1 MGNRGVDC
9 DRSVVV
15 EVRSIR
21 VWDLPTR
28 LFHWLLAI
36 AVVGSFVSVKIGG
49 NAMEWH
55 ARFGYLALS
64 LLGFRWCWGFLGSR
78 YARFGQFMK
87 GPKAILAEI
96 RGALPV
102 SPGHNPL
109 GALSVVALLLG
120 FSVQAVLGLMTTDD
134 IAFDGPLVKYIS
146 SDLVSMASGLH
157 QQMEW
162 VLIGLVVLHVGAIIF
177 HARVRRHN
185 LVPAMI
191 HGDQQVPS
199 ESSAVS
205 ARDDWAIRIKAAMV
219 AAFIAVAV
227 ALVVT
232 A

>member
-1 MGNRGVDC
+1 M
-9 DRSVVV
+9 
-15 EVRSIR
+15 EVKLIR

-28 LFHWLLAI
+28 LFHWLLAV
-36 AVVGSFVSVKIGG
+36 AVIGSVISVKIGG

-55 ARFGYLALS
+55 ARFGYLALA
-64 LLGFRWCWGFLGSR
+64 LLGFRWCWGFLGTQ
-78 YARFGQFMK
+78 YARFVQFLK

-96 RGALPV
+96 RGALPA

-109 GALSVVALLLG
+109 GALSVVALLLA
-120 FSVQAVLGLMTTDD
+120 FSLQAVLGLMTSDE
-134 IAFDGPLVKYIS
+134 IAFDGPLVKHVS
-146 SDLVSMASGLH
+146 SDLVSIASGLH

-162 VLIGLVVLHVGAIIF
+162 VLIGLVALHVGAIIF

-199 ESSAVS
+199 TSSAAS
-205 ARDDWAIRIKAAMV
+205 ARDDWAVRIKAAVV
-219 AAFIAVAV
+219 AAFIVAAVLWV
-227 ALVVT
+227 AT

>member
-1 MGNRGVDC
+1 M
-9 DRSVVV
+9 
-15 EVRSIR
+15 EVKSIR

-28 LFHWLLAI
+28 LFHWLLAV
-36 AVVGSFVSVKIGG
+36 AVIGSFISVKIGG

-55 ARFGYLALS
+55 ARFGYLALA
-64 LLGFRWCWGFLGSR
+64 LLGFRWCWGFLGTR
-78 YARFGQFMK
+78 YARFVQFLK

-96 RGALPV
+96 RGALPA

-120 FSVQAVLGLMTTDD
+120 FSLQAVLGLMTSDE
-134 IAFDGPLVKYIS
+134 IAFDGPLVKHVS

-191 HGDQQVPS
+191 HGDQQVPLGA
-199 ESSAVS
+199 SAAS
-205 ARDDWAIRIKAAMV
+205 ARDDWAIRIKAAVV
-219 AAFIAVAV
+219 AAFIAAAV
-227 ALVVT
+227 AWVAT